1 MKFSVGVDV
10 SFQHVCPHD
19 VGVVWVR
26 VLAELRLDHGLP
38 VVAEDVLAGPDLHAG
53 GGGGVRTFPR
63 LMSLRSG
70 H

>member
-1 MKFSVGVDV
+1 MKFSIGVDV

-53 GGGGVRTFPR
+53 GGGGVPTFPR
-63 LMSLRSG
+63 RMSLL
-70 H
+70 